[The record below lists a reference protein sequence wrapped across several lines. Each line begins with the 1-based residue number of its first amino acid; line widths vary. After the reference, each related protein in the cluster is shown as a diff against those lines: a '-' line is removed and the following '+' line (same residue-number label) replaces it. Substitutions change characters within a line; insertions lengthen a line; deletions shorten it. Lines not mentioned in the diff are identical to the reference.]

1 MPEPQ
6 ARVVGGHLKE
16 GANQGAGDIVMVFIG
31 WRVYNGS
38 GSKRTLALMP
48 KIIVDAP
55 GPASYIPV
63 AQAIFKTFRVVK
75 HRWAGNDFDIV
86 DVPAGA
92 DISLAGN
99 GVCGFEME
107 TDLYVLASVIAQVNR
122 WISPHVAAGVVIGWR
137 GVYPFCCALGQD
149 LYPAQV
155 AA

>member
-16 GANQGAGDIVMVFIG
+16 GANQPAGDIVMIIG
-31 WRVYNGS
+31 IARVSASSYRAWG
-38 GSKRTLALMP
+38 LAS
-48 KIIVDAP
+48 KIIVSAP
-55 GPASYIPV
+55 GAAGYIPV
-63 AQAIFKTFRVVK
+63 AQAIFKTFRIVK

-107 TDLYVLASVIAQVNR
+107 TDLYILAGVTAQVNGR
-122 WISPHVAAGVVIGWR
+122 RGPRATAGIIIGR
-137 GVYPFCCALGQD
+137 RYVYPFCCALGQYLD
-149 LYPAQV
+149 PANI